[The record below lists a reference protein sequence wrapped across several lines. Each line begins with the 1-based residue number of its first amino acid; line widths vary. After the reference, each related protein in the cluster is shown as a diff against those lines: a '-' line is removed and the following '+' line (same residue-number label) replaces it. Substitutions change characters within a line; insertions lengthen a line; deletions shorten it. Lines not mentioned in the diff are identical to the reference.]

1 MHRQDDNLL
10 RHQFVRQEDSM
21 NQAIVFFVVVISLF
35 AVMLALM
42 EVGWRVGVRR
52 RNQDAAGAHAGLGTI
67 DAAVFGLMGLLVA
80 FTFSG
85 AATRLDARRQLIGQ
99 ETNAI
104 GTAYLRVDLLP
115 ASAQPE
121 LRDDFRNYVDARLGY
136 YKNLKSDDAAAQA
149 ELDRSVA
156 LQRKIWSESVA
167 GCEKVNVSA
176 TTSLVLSSLNE
187 MIDITT
193 TRAVAL
199 EMHPPTVVFW
209 GLGVLVLAG
218 ALLAGY
224 GMAEAGTRSRLHV
237 LIYSAI
243 LAVAVY
249 VILDLEYPRVGWIR
263 IDAADHVLMD
273 LRSSMK

>member
-1 MHRQDDNLL
+1 
-10 RHQFVRQEDSM
+10 M
-21 NQAIVFFVVVISLF
+21 NQVIIFLLVVIGLF
-35 AVMLALM
+35 AIMLALM
-42 EVGWRVGVRR
+42 EIGRRIGVQRLR
-52 RNQDAAGAHAGLGTI
+52 QDVAGVKAGLGVI
-67 DAAVFGLMGLLVA
+67 EGAVFGLMGLVVA

-104 GTAYLRVDLLP
+104 GTAYLRIDLLP
-115 ASAQPE
+115 ATSQPL
-121 LRDDFRNYVDARLGY
+121 LRDDFRMYVDARLGY
-136 YKNLKSDDAAAQA
+136 FKSLSSDDAAAA
-149 ELDRSVA
+149 KTELDKSIA
-156 LQRKIWSESVA
+156 LQGRIWSKAVA
-167 GCEKVNVSA
+167 GCEKAGSPS

-199 EMHPPTVVFW
+199 EMHPPRVVFW
-209 GLGVLVLAG
+209 GLAVLVLAS

-224 GMAEAGTRSRLHV
+224 GMAEARTRSWLHM

-249 VILDLEYPRVGWIR
+249 VILDLEYPRVGFIR
-263 IDAADHVLMD
+263 IDAADHVLLD
-273 LRSSMK
+273 LRNSMK